1 MPGASPRAACREAAG
16 GHAFRDEAE
25 RLLRGQLCG
34 QRAQEPE
41 QLAQL
46 HRQRL
51 RAPGARAGQGQPA
64 RRQEVQC
71 DQLRRLRP
79 GARREAS
86 QGEEEEAEEEARYLQ
101 QCRALCHRAGTT
113 LCSPGGCF
121 LPSERAPA
129 WSLQGMGGGV
139 GVRGWRASARLPQRV
154 SLCSGLCLMR
164 THLLPPLQGLNTT
177 LPNRSGAYIF

>member
-79 GARREAS
+79 GARREAP

-101 QCRALCHRAGTT
+101 QCLRYRTGTT
-113 LCSPGGCF
+113 LCSPRGCF

-129 WSLQGMGGGV
+129 WSLQGMGGG
-139 GVRGWRASARLPQRV
+139 GRGGLESQCTSSSKGFTVQWFMPNAHTSPATSARFKYHPAQQV
-154 SLCSGLCLMR
+154 WGL
-164 THLLPPLQGLNTT
+164 
-177 LPNRSGAYIF
+177 YF

>member
-113 LCSPGGCF
+113 LCSPGGL
-121 LPSERAPA
+121 LPAK
-129 WSLQGMGGGV
+129 
-139 GVRGWRASARLPQRV
+139 RASACLVTAGHGGGWAWGVGEPV
-154 SLCSGLCLMR
+154 HVFLKGFHCAVVYASCAHISCHLCKV
-164 THLLPPLQGLNTT
+164 
-177 LPNRSGAYIF
+177 